1 MKKKETSWKE
11 IGELLLKI
19 IVNILASGIAIWA
32 SVNLFLSSF
41 NIVFRLTFSQAVS
54 IFIIA
59 LMLSNVF
66 GIGGNSK

>member
-1 MKKKETSWKE
+1 MEKKETSWGE

-54 IFIIA
+54 IFISA

-66 GIGGNSK
+66 GIGDRK